1 MFVRTSPTRPKRSDN
16 FLESYSSGS
25 GATVTFAGAP
35 RRRPSSYAP
44 AFGGGCLQTLSVGRG
59 FGWVPNLFFTPGS
72 HGGGESSKA
81 RGTSTNRIIP
91 ESRQLVSERDV
102 SGRHVE
108 QVDIQSLKF
117 PEHPLHNGP
126 AFTKLLLLL
135 LLPARPYVIRKL

>member
-1 MFVRTSPTRPKRSDN
+1 MFVRTSPTRPKRSGS
-16 FLESYSSGS
+16 FSKSHSSGS
-25 GATVTFAGAP
+25 GATVTSAGVP
-35 RRRPSSYAP
+35 RRRPTSYAT

-72 HGGGESSKA
+72 HGGGEFSKA
-81 RGTSTNRIIP
+81 RGTSTSRIIP
-91 ESRQLVSERDV
+91 ESCQLVSESDV